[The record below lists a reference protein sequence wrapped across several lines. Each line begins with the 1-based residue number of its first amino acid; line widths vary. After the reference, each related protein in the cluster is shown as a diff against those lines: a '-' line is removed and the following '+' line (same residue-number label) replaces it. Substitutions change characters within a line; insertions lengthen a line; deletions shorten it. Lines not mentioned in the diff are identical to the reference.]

1 MPREMVFAQVIGVVG
16 TVLIGFGLYGYF
28 LDGSHL
34 HPLLNSSDV
43 TPYDDYRGCRI
54 VGSRTE
60 AVDSDP
66 APNGETAG
74 PQITLSLLAERSTR
88 L

>member
-1 MPREMVFAQVIGVVG
+1 MPREMVFAQVIGVIG

-43 TPYDDYRGCRI
+43 TLTMII
-54 VGSRTE
+54 VGVVLWAAELR
-60 AVDSDP
+60 
-66 APNGETAG
+66 
-74 PQITLSLLAERSTR
+74 LLIPILLRMAKQQGRK
-88 L
+88 